1 MDSDAL
7 LTFLTVHRRGGISSA
22 AKALHRS
29 QPAISRRIAL
39 LEQELG
45 VPLFERIAGRTMLSD
60 AGRVM
65 VPYAERAVA
74 AAQDAEN
81 AVRALARPNSGPVAL
96 AVVGTLAGGRLSA
109 ILKRFAAEHPE
120 VELSL
125 RTATSAEVSD
135 MIRRG
140 EATIGLRYDR
150 DRSRDLDC
158 ELLFAERLQ
167 VVCALD
173 HPRAGRR
180 VAKLADLSGE
190 RWIAFPVVPG
200 RREITASH
208 VFALFQTLGLGEID
222 WTPVD
227 SLTAQKR
234 LVEAGLGIALLS
246 ESNAAEELRHKTI
259 STIGVRDLKASHDV
273 VTVTRRGGFLSAAAR
288 RLLEIVR
295 GNIQR
300 REWRMASSEW
310 NLFAIRHSLFACS
323 RPRLHLGDRC
333 RHQLIHLGAHLG
345 SGDGEA
351 LGGKILHDLVLDV
364 LVAGF
369 LEIGRDHFLGIGRGG
384 IARSGRAFRLPKDRA
399 ACCGAPRP

>member
-7 LTFLTVHRRGGISSA
+7 NTFLVVHRRGGISNA

-45 VPLFERIAGRTMLSD
+45 VPLVERIAGKTRLSD

-81 AVRALARPNSGPVAL
+81 AVRALLRDNSGPVAL
-96 AVVGTLAGGRLSA
+96 AVTGTLAGERLSKV
-109 ILKRFAAEHPE
+109 LKRFAGRHPD
-120 VELSL
+120 VALTL

-135 MIRRG
+135 LIRRG

-158 ELLFAERLQ
+158 EVLFAEPLQ
-167 VVCALD
+167 VVCAPD
-173 HPRAGRR
+173 HPLAGRR
-180 VAKLADLSGE
+180 VSKLADLRNE
-190 RWIAFPVVPG
+190 RWIAFPEVPG
-200 RREITASH
+200 RREISASH
-208 VFALFQTLGLGEID
+208 VFALFLTHGLGEVD

-246 ESNAAEELRHKTI
+246 QSNAAEELRAATI
-259 STIGVRDLKASHDV
+259 ATIRVGNLSASHEV
-273 VTVTRRGGFLSAAAR
+273 VAVTRHGGFLSAASR
-288 RLLEIVR
+288 RLLDI
-295 GNIQR
+295 
-300 REWRMASSEW
+300 
-310 NLFAIRHSLFACS
+310 IRAEFSTK
-323 RPRLHLGDRC
+323 R
-333 RHQLIHLGAHLG
+333 
-345 SGDGEA
+345 
-351 LGGKILHDLVLDV
+351 K
-364 LVAGF
+364 
-369 LEIGRDHFLGIGRGG
+369 
-384 IARSGRAFRLPKDRA
+384 
-399 ACCGAPRP
+399 

>member
-7 LTFLTVHRRGGISSA
+7 DTFLMVHRLGGISNA

-45 VPLFERIAGRTMLSD
+45 VPLFDRVGGRTLLSD

-81 AVRALARPNSGPVAL
+81 AVRALARPDSGPVAL

-109 ILKRFAAEHPE
+109 IMKRFAAEHPK
-120 VELSL
+120 VDLSL
-125 RTATSAEVSD
+125 RTATSAEVSGL
-135 MIRRG
+135 IARG

-150 DRSRDLDC
+150 DTSPDLDC
-158 ELLFAERLQ
+158 ELLFAEPLQ
-167 VVCALD
+167 VVCAPD
-173 HPRAGRR
+173 HLRAGRR
-180 VAKLADLSGE
+180 IRKLAELRGE

-208 VFALFQTLGLGEID
+208 VFALFQVHGLGEVA

-246 ESNAAEELRHKTI
+246 HSNAAEELA
-259 STIGVRDLKASHDV
+259 SGALATIGVGDLVASHDV
-273 VTVTRRGGFLSAAAR
+273 VSVTRRGGFLSAASR
-288 RLLEIVR
+288 RLLEIIRAEYR
-295 GNIQR
+295 GTK
-300 REWRMASSEW
+300 S
-310 NLFAIRHSLFACS
+310 
-323 RPRLHLGDRC
+323 
-333 RHQLIHLGAHLG
+333 
-345 SGDGEA
+345 
-351 LGGKILHDLVLDV
+351 
-364 LVAGF
+364 
-369 LEIGRDHFLGIGRGG
+369 
-384 IARSGRAFRLPKDRA
+384 SGRK
-399 ACCGAPRP
+399 

>member
-1 MDSDAL
+1 MVLDMDSDAL
-7 LTFLTVHRRGGISSA
+7 NTFLTVHRRGGISNA
-22 AKALHRS
+22 AKVLHRS

-45 VPLFERIAGRTMLSD
+45 VTLFERIAGRTTLSD

-81 AVRALARPNSGPVAL
+81 AVRALAKPDSGPVAL

-109 ILKRFAAEHPE
+109 ILKRFAAAHPN
-120 VELSL
+120 VALTL

-135 MIRRG
+135 LVRRG
-140 EATIGLRYDR
+140 EVTIGLRYDR
-150 DRSRDLDC
+150 DPSRDLDC
-158 ELLFAERLQ
+158 ELLFTERLQ
-167 VVCALD
+167 VVCAPD

-180 VAKLADLSGE
+180 VAHLADLRGE

-200 RREITASH
+200 RREVTASH
-208 VFALFQTLGLGEID
+208 VFALFQTLGLGEVG

-246 ESNAAEELRHKTI
+246 ESNAAEELRHAEIATI
-259 STIGVRDLKASHDV
+259 RVGDLTANQDV
-273 VTVTRRGGFLSAAAR
+273 VTVTRRGGFLSAASR

-295 GNIQR
+295 AEYR
-300 REWRMASSEW
+300 KRRMANCE
-310 NLFAIRHSLFACS
+310 
-323 RPRLHLGDRC
+323 
-333 RHQLIHLGAHLG
+333 
-345 SGDGEA
+345 
-351 LGGKILHDLVLDV
+351 
-364 LVAGF
+364 
-369 LEIGRDHFLGIGRGG
+369 
-384 IARSGRAFRLPKDRA
+384 
-399 ACCGAPRP
+399 

>member
-7 LTFLTVHRRGGISSA
+7 NTFLIVHRRGGVSNA
-22 AKALHRS
+22 ARALHRS

-45 VPLFERIAGRTMLSD
+45 VPLFERVAGRTRLSD

-81 AVRALARPNSGPVAL
+81 AVRALKQQNSGPVSV
-96 AVVGTLAGGRLSA
+96 AVVGTLAGGLLSR
-109 ILKRFAAEHPE
+109 ILKRFAGERPD
-120 VELSL
+120 VGLTL

-135 MIRRG
+135 LIRRG

-150 DRSRDLDC
+150 DPSRDLDC
-158 ELLFAERLQ
+158 ELLCAERLQ
-167 VVCALD
+167 VVCAPD

-180 VAKLADLSGE
+180 VARLADLRGE

-200 RREITASH
+200 RREVTASH
-208 VFALFQTLGLGEID
+208 VFALFQTHGLGEVG

-246 ESNAAEELRHKTI
+246 ESNAAEELRYGSI
-259 STIGVRDLKASHDV
+259 AAIGVRDLKASHDV

-288 RLLEIVR
+288 RLMEIVR
-295 GNIQR
+295 AEYRGTK
-300 REWRMASSEW
+300 
-310 NLFAIRHSLFACS
+310 
-323 RPRLHLGDRC
+323 
-333 RHQLIHLGAHLG
+333 
-345 SGDGEA
+345 A
-351 LGGKILHDLVLDV
+351 LG
-364 LVAGF
+364 
-369 LEIGRDHFLGIGRGG
+369 R
-384 IARSGRAFRLPKDRA
+384 
-399 ACCGAPRP
+399 

>member
-7 LTFLTVHRRGGISSA
+7 NTFLIVHRRGGISNA
-22 AKALHRS
+22 AKTMHRS

-45 VPLFERIAGRTMLSD
+45 VPLFERVAGRTVLSD

-81 AVRALARPNSGPVAL
+81 AVRALAQPNSGPVAL
-96 AVVGTLAGGRLSA
+96 VVVGTLAGGRLSA
-109 ILKRFAAEHPE
+109 ILKRFAAEHPD
-120 VELSL
+120 VDFTL

-135 MIRRG
+135 LIRRG

-150 DRSRDLDC
+150 DPSRDLDC

-167 VVCALD
+167 VVCAAD

-180 VAKLADLSGE
+180 VAKLADLRGE

-200 RREITASH
+200 RREIFASH
-208 VFALFQTLGLGEID
+208 VFALFQTHGLGEIG

-234 LVEAGLGIALLS
+234 LVEAGFGIALLS
-246 ESNAAEELRHKTI
+246 ESNAADELGSAAIATI
-259 STIGVRDLKASHDV
+259 KVDDLVATHEV
-273 VTVTRRGGFLSAAAR
+273 VTVTRRGGFLTGASR
-288 RLLEIVR
+288 RLLEI
-295 GNIQR
+295 
-300 REWRMASSEW
+300 
-310 NLFAIRHSLFACS
+310 IRADYTGATS
-323 RPRLHLGDRC
+323 RKTR
-333 RHQLIHLGAHLG
+333 
-345 SGDGEA
+345 
-351 LGGKILHDLVLDV
+351 
-364 LVAGF
+364 
-369 LEIGRDHFLGIGRGG
+369 
-384 IARSGRAFRLPKDRA
+384 
-399 ACCGAPRP
+399 

>member
-7 LTFLTVHRRGGISSA
+7 NTFLVVHRRGGISNA

-45 VPLFERIAGRTMLSD
+45 VPLFERVAGRTMLSD

-74 AAQDAEN
+74 AAHDAEN

-96 AVVGTLAGGRLSA
+96 AVVGTLAGSRLSG
-109 ILKRFAAEHPE
+109 IMKRFASEHPD
-120 VELSL
+120 VDLTL

-135 MIRRG
+135 LIRRG
-140 EATIGLRYDR
+140 EATIGLRYDQ

-158 ELLFAERLQ
+158 ELLFAEPLQ
-167 VVCALD
+167 VVCAPD
-173 HPRAGRR
+173 HALAGRR
-180 VAKLADLSGE
+180 VARLADLRGE

-208 VFALFQTLGLGEID
+208 VFALFQTHGLGEVD

-234 LVEAGLGIALLS
+234 LVEAGFGIALLS
-246 ESNAAEELRHKTI
+246 QSNAAEELGSSAI
-259 STIGVRDLKASHDV
+259 STIGAGDLAATHDIFA
-273 VTVTRRGGFLSAAAR
+273 VTRRGGFLSAAAR
-288 RLLEIVR
+288 RLLGI
-295 GNIQR
+295 
-300 REWRMASSEW
+300 
-310 NLFAIRHSLFACS
+310 IRAEY
-323 RPRLHLGDRC
+323 
-333 RHQLIHLGAHLG
+333 
-345 SGDGEA
+345 SGTKA
-351 LGGKILHDLVLDV
+351 
-364 LVAGF
+364 
-369 LEIGRDHFLGIGRGG
+369 
-384 IARSGRAFRLPKDRA
+384 SGRAKTR
-399 ACCGAPRP
+399 

>member
-7 LTFLTVHRRGGISSA
+7 NTFLTVHRRGGISNA

-45 VPLFERIAGRTMLSD
+45 VPLFDRVAGRTMLSD

-81 AVRALARPNSGPVAL
+81 AVRALAQPNSGPVAL

-109 ILKRFAAEHPE
+109 IMKRFAAELPG
-120 VELSL
+120 VDLSL
-125 RTATSAEVSD
+125 RTATSAEVSGL
-135 MIRRG
+135 IRRG

-150 DRSRDLDC
+150 DRSEDLDC
-158 ELLFAERLQ
+158 ELLFAEPLQ
-167 VVCALD
+167 VVCAPD

-180 VAKLADLSGE
+180 VAKLAALRGE
-190 RWIAFPVVPG
+190 RWIAFPELPG
-200 RREITASH
+200 RREISASH
-208 VFALFQTLGLGEID
+208 VFALFQTYGLGEIN

-234 LVEAGLGIALLS
+234 LVEAGFGIALLS
-246 ESNAAEELRHKTI
+246 QSNAAEELGSAAI
-259 STIGVRDLKASHDV
+259 ETIGVGDLVATHDV
-273 VTVTRRGGFLSAAAR
+273 VTVTRRGGFLSAASR

-295 GNIQR
+295 SEYGGR
-300 REWRMASSEW
+300 KRRMA
-310 NLFAIRHSLFACS
+310 N
-323 RPRLHLGDRC
+323 
-333 RHQLIHLGAHLG
+333 
-345 SGDGEA
+345 GE
-351 LGGKILHDLVLDV
+351 
-364 LVAGF
+364 
-369 LEIGRDHFLGIGRGG
+369 
-384 IARSGRAFRLPKDRA
+384 
-399 ACCGAPRP
+399 